1 MNLDLWRPYLLGKRS
16 PIRADARLLPFRDQ
30 VFDIVVA
37 VELLEHL
44 DKKDGIFMVSEM
56 ERVSRRAVIFST
68 PKLWFEQPDID
79 GNPYQRHRSHY
90 SRADFPQYAYFE
102 VPAPWGPFMFFYGGV
117 VLEPETLLG
126 GGVQEVIDRLVG
138 QL

>member
-1 MNLDLWRPYLLGKRS
+1 MNLDVWRPYLPGKRN
-16 PIRADARLLPFRDQ
+16 PIRADARRLPFRDQ
-30 VFDIVVA
+30 AFDVTVA

-90 SRADFPQYAYFE
+90 SRTDFPEYAYFE
-102 VPAPWGPFMFFYGGV
+102 VPAPWGPFMFFHKGV
-117 VLEPETLLG
+117 SFDICTSLV